1 VFYAHAQGQQR
12 SPGDEAVTSLNHE
25 QLLEALRHLARLSG
39 DEVTDHQ
46 LYYVLT
52 VYLVGKDELVTRP
65 MFPKMAVLTER
76 LAFIAAYFPSLEANV
91 NTQTVL
97 KDIKTMWLLST
108 PTPPCNT
115 AGLGLMSLTQ
125 LEDALLARRM
135 DKAVVKTVGD
145 RLRGVHRCDALDLV
159 TFVALLPMYK
169 HAAET
174 IPYHAPGEHLPKQNR
189 FDDAV
194 KASPA
199 GAAASPASGTAG
211 SSLGSSTRKT
221 KKKMNR
227 FKAAGMKIVKGI
239 SLMRAWASLIE
250 QVEGE
255 PNATL
260 SMVGVFTESR
270 FLAWNK
276 AVGVKPDQA

>member
-1 VFYAHAQGQQR
+1 
-12 SPGDEAVTSLNHE
+12 
-25 QLLEALRHLARLSG
+25 
-39 DEVTDHQ
+39 
-46 LYYVLT
+46 
-52 VYLVGKDELVTRP
+52 
-65 MFPKMAVLTER
+65 
-76 LAFIAAYFPSLEANV
+76 
-91 NTQTVL
+91 
-97 KDIKTMWLLST
+97 
-108 PTPPCNT
+108 
-115 AGLGLMSLTQ
+115 
-125 LEDALLARRM
+125 
-135 DKAVVKTVGD
+135 
-145 RLRGVHRCDALDLV
+145 
-159 TFVALLPMYK
+159 MYK

-194 KASPA
+194 KASPV
-199 GAAASPASGTAG
+199 GAAASLASGTAG

-227 FKAAGMKIVKGI
+227 FKARTRAASRKAGLQSGRGRLSSFRSTSINHLHVRPPGPGGRDVSYVQAGKRNRVARRSRIIGLDFFFLQAAGMKIVKGI